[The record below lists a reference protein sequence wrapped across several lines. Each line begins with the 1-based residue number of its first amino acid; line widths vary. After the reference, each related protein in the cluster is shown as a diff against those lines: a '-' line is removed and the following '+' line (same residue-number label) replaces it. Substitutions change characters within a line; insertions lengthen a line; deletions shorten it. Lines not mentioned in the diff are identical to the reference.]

1 MTFNS
6 NLVVLR
12 RMEYDLLVCLA
23 RCPGRVF
30 TKSELLSDVWGYKA
44 LGNTRTLDSHASR
57 LRSKLAAVGAEGLI
71 VNARGVGYSLCIRD
85 RAAVR
90 PPAVRAA

>member
-6 NLVVLR
+6 NPVALR
-12 RMEYDLLVCLA
+12 RMEYELLVWLA
-23 RCPGRVF
+23 RCPGKVF

-44 LGNTRTLDSHASR
+44 LGSTRTLDSHASR
-57 LRSKLAAVGAEGLI
+57 LRSKLAAVGAEGWI
-71 VNARGVGYSLCIRD
+71 VNARGVGYSLCVRD

-90 PPAVRAA
+90 PPAMRAA